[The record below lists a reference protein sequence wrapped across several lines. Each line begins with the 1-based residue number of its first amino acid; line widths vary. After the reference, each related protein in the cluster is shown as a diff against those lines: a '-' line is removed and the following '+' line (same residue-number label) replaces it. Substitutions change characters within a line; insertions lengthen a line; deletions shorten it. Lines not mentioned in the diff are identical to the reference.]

1 MTEPLQIVADDTTA
15 VATIS
20 ADSSSWGE
28 IVSASFSFCSML
40 GAQPHMLVGHP
51 SAGLLPSPLDEVEGG
66 VLAGIAC
73 VGLDQIALASDIDM
87 G

>member
-1 MTEPLQIVADDTTA
+1 
-15 VATIS
+15 
-20 ADSSSWGE
+20 
-28 IVSASFSFCSML
+28 
-40 GAQPHMLVGHP
+40 MLVGHP